1 MTFTDGVLGFLQN
14 VLGNVISYQRIYDKI
29 YAAVLANNIAE
40 ICFQAGRVF
49 NLLFDFKPFE

>member
-49 NLLFDFKPFE
+49 NLLFAE